1 MALLLICKE
10 HAESILVPCTE
21 NVRQDCSTQWVHF
34 RFMAVK
40 LAKYM
45 KLLLHN
51 SLDNSRDADKLRA
64 ITEDDKI
71 FENLSAELSIT
82 GNEH

>member
-1 MALLLICKE
+1 M
-10 HAESILVPCTE
+10 VPCTE

-51 SLDNSRDADKLRA
+51 SSDNIRDEINCVALWKTTEFLR
-64 ITEDDKI
+64 I
-71 FENLSAELSIT
+71 FTPNNPLQIMCANFNGG
-82 GNEH
+82 GN